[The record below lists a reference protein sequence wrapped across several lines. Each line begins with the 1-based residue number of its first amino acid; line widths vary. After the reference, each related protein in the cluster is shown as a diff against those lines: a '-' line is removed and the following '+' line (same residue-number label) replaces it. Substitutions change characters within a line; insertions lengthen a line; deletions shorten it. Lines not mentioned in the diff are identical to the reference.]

1 MAGNTNP
8 QTLLGG
14 YINRKGGDRVTGE
27 PAFVLRMEPWS
38 ETSLLVDFYT
48 RHHGR
53 ILARARGAKRLTSP
67 MRGILSEFSPLLISW
82 NGSGA
87 TKTLMKVEW
96 MGGFA
101 PVEGDSLLSAFYL
114 NELLLRLTPREDPE
128 ERLFVAYWDA
138 LKVLATESAPPA
150 IEAALR
156 TFEFR
161 LLRYAGYGFPAEF
174 RDGFYVLR
182 GEELVYAG
190 ASAPES
196 GPYYASDT
204 LKSVVKLDFSNPLSA
219 WAAKSLFRGVIASL
233 LGDRPLNTRRILSE
247 LKRL

>member
-53 ILARARGAKRLTSP
+53 ILARARGAKRPTSP

-190 ASAPES
+190 ASAP
-196 GPYYASDT
+196 

>member
-1 MAGNTNP
+1 
-8 QTLLGG
+8 
-14 YINRKGGDRVTGE
+14 
-27 PAFVLRMEPWS
+27 
-38 ETSLLVDFYT
+38 
-48 RHHGR
+48 
-53 ILARARGAKRLTSP
+53 

-150 IEAALR
+150 IGSQRSARLSSGSFATRGTVSLR
-156 TFEFR
+156 SSATASMCSGVKSSCTPGHQR
-161 LLRYAGYGFPAEF
+161 LRA
-174 RDGFYVLR
+174 VLIMR
-182 GEELVYAG
+182 R
-190 ASAPES
+190 
-196 GPYYASDT
+196 DT
-204 LKSVVKLDFSNPLSA
+204 LKSVVKLDFSNPLSVR
-219 WAAKSLFRGVIASL
+219 AAKSLFRGVIASL

>member
-53 ILARARGAKRLTSP
+53 ILARARGAKRPTSP

-190 ASAPES
+190 ASV
-196 GPYYASDT
+196 
-204 LKSVVKLDFSNPLSA
+204 LIM
-219 WAAKSLFRGVIASL
+219 R
-233 LGDRPLNTRRILSE
+233 RTR
-247 LKRL
+247 

>member
-38 ETSLLVDFYT
+38 ETRLLVDFYT

-53 ILARARGAKRLTSP
+53 ILARARGAKRPTSP

-138 LKVLATESAPPA
+138 LKVLATENTAPA

-161 LLRYAGYGFPAEF
+161 LLRYAGYGFPTEF

-190 ASAPES
+190 TSAPE
-196 GPYYASDT
+196 GVTFYTSDT

-219 WAAKSLFRGVIASL
+219 RTAKSLFRGVIASL

>member
-14 YINRKGGDRVTGE
+14 YINRRGGDRVTGE

-53 ILARARGAKRLTSP
+53 ILARARGAKRPTSP

-219 WAAKSLFRGVIASL
+219 RAAKSL

>member
-27 PAFVLRMEPWS
+27 PAFVLRMEP
-38 ETSLLVDFYT
+38 
-48 RHHGR
+48 GR
-53 ILARARGAKRLTSP
+53 ILARARGAKRPTSP

-219 WAAKSLFRGVIASL
+219 RAAKSLFRGVTASL

>member
-14 YINRKGGDRVTGE
+14 YINRRGGDRVTGE

-48 RHHGR
+48 WHHGR
-53 ILARARGAKRLTSP
+53 ILARARGAKRPTSP

-138 LKVLATESAPPA
+138 LKVLATESAPP
-150 IEAALR
+150 
-156 TFEFR
+156 
-161 LLRYAGYGFPAEF
+161 
-174 RDGFYVLR
+174 D
-182 GEELVYAG
+182 
-190 ASAPES
+190 
-196 GPYYASDT
+196 
-204 LKSVVKLDFSNPLSA
+204 
-219 WAAKSLFRGVIASL
+219 
-233 LGDRPLNTRRILSE
+233 
-247 LKRL
+247 

>member
-53 ILARARGAKRLTSP
+53 ILARARGAKRPTSP

-138 LKVLATESAPPA
+138 LKVLATENTAPA

-161 LLRYAGYGFPAEF
+161 LLRYAGYGFPTEF

-190 ASAPES
+190 TLAPE
-196 GPYYASDT
+196 GVTFYTSDT

-219 WAAKSLFRGVIASL
+219 RTAKSLFRGVIASL

>member
-1 MAGNTNP
+1 
-8 QTLLGG
+8 
-14 YINRKGGDRVTGE
+14 
-27 PAFVLRMEPWS
+27 
-38 ETSLLVDFYT
+38 
-48 RHHGR
+48 
-53 ILARARGAKRLTSP
+53 
-67 MRGILSEFSPLLISW
+67 
-82 NGSGA
+82 
-87 TKTLMKVEW
+87 MKVEW

-101 PVEGDSLLSAFYL
+101 PVEGESLLSAFYL

-219 WAAKSLFRGVIASL
+219 RAAKSLFRGVIASL